1 MIERWV
7 RFWDRR
13 ERPES
18 LALLRILVPLVI
30 LADLLS
36 ALALGLVPDAW
47 APPPYGLGWGAQ
59 VPEPPAAVRLLGA
72 TTSTVLALYLTA
84 AVSALCLAVGVFSRV
99 AAALLALTTSQLAHL
114 APDGE
119 RAIDMLLRIAVL
131 VLAFSRADA
140 CWSVTAWWRN
150 RRGRPRLT
158 QIPAWPRLL
167 LFAQVVW
174 VYSSAAHNRGGDSWW
189 PRGELSAIANI
200 LSDPHFTRFPP
211 GWVEPIY
218 VFTQAGT
225 AVTMLFEF
233 ASPLLFLWAWLDAEA
248 GRGGHAGELV
258 RRFQVK
264 KLWLLLGVMLHVSI
278 AISMRLGIFSFG
290 MLALYPAFF
299 RPEEIA
305 AATGRLRCLLRAR

>member
-1 MIERWV
+1 M
-7 RFWDRR
+7 
-13 ERPES
+13 
-18 LALLRILVPLVI
+18 LAL
-30 LADLLS
+30 A
-36 ALALGLVPDAW
+36 
-47 APPPYGLGWGAQ
+47 
-59 VPEPPAAVRLLGA
+59 
-72 TTSTVLALYLTA
+72 
-84 AVSALCLAVGVFSRV
+84 
-99 AAALLALTTSQLAHL
+99 TSQLAHL

-140 CWSVTAWWRN
+140 CWSIAAWRRK
-150 RRGRPRLT
+150 RRGLPLLT
-158 QIPAWPRLL
+158 EVPAWPRLL
-167 LFAQVVW
+167 LFAQLVW
-174 VYSSAAHNRGGDSWW
+174 VYSSAAHNRGGDAWW
-189 PRGELSAIANI
+189 PRGQLSAIANI
-200 LSDPHFTRFPP
+200 LSDPHFTRFAP

-233 ASPLLFLWAWLDAEA
+233 GSPLLFLWAWLDAAE
-248 GRGGHAGELV
+248 GRGGRAGELV

-264 KLWLLLGVMLHVSI
+264 KLWLLLGVMLHASI

-305 AATGRLRCLLRAR
+305 AAAGRLRCLLRAR